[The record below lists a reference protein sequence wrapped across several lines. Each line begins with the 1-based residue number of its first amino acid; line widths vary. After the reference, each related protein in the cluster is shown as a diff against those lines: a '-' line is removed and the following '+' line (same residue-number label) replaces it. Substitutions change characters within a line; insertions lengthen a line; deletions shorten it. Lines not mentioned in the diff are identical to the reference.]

1 MFSLALRAGIVLVL
15 VSIAV
20 GVGMGSP
27 LVQIADAI
35 PPAPTFFATAPPSL
49 TFTPTQTATSTRT
62 FTPTSTP
69 TATLTFTP
77 LPTRTRTRTAT
88 PTPTI
93 NPNLRVARIPIL
105 MYHYVSVPPPDA
117 DAIRLDPSVTPQA
130 FDEQMAFLKYQ
141 GYNTV
146 RVSDIAEHLLFGA
159 PLPEKPIALTFDDGY
174 ADAPEF
180 VLPILKKYGMVGT
193 IYVIPGF
200 IENKKNGYATWK
212 QLQEMAAAGMEIGSH
227 TVDHP
232 DMRGRTI
239 AYQNAQIA
247 GSKQMIEARIPGVV
261 VKTFVYPS
269 GKYDG
274 TTIAVLR
281 LSGYLGALTEIQ
293 GVRQSNEDIFEM
305 RRVRIRG
312 SYALTDYAYWL
323 NWFTNSGR

>member
-1 MFSLALRAGIVLVL
+1 MSRIFALALRGGFVVLVASL
-15 VSIAV
+15 AV
-20 GVGMGSP
+20 GSGMDSPVVQLAGSFMP
-27 LVQIADAI
+27 SAT
-35 PPAPTFFATAPPSL
+35 PTPTNTPTL
-49 TFTPTQTATSTRT
+49 TFTPTRT
-62 FTPTSTP
+62 T
-69 TATLTFTP
+69 TLTFTP
-77 LPTRTRTRTAT
+77 TATATRTATLAPTRTRTPT

-93 NPNLRVARIPIL
+93 NPTLRLARIPIL
-105 MYHYVSVPPPDA
+105 MYHYVSIPPPDA
-117 DAIRLDPSVTPQA
+117 DAIRLDLSVTPQA

-200 IENKKNGYATWK
+200 IENNKRGYATWQ
-212 QLQEMAAAGMEIGSH
+212 QLSEMAAVGIEIGSH
-227 TVDHP
+227 TMDHP
-232 DMRGRTI
+232 DLRGKTI

-247 GSKQMIEARIPGVV
+247 GAKQIIEARMPGVI
-261 VKTFVYPS
+261 VKTFCYPA

-274 TTIAVLR
+274 TTFAVLK
-281 LSGYLGALTEIQ
+281 LSGYLGAVTEIQ
-293 GVRQSNEDIFEM
+293 GLRQTNDDILEM
-305 RRVRIRG
+305 RRLRIRG
-312 SYALTDYAYWL
+312 SYSLTDYAYWL